1 MFKKLKWR
9 FLALNMVIISA
20 LLLASFCVIYFITES
35 NVRQDIR
42 RVLDRM
48 AMEQQHIPEGRR
60 KAQQPP
66 VEGMPPAGQPQG
78 PPQGKL
84 AKTITAFLTEA
95 GDIDMIF
102 SGFDLEENEAEA
114 IVQTALAAKHEKISY
129 EGSVWEFRRTQEKIV
144 LLDISSEQAILYRL
158 IRTFLLIALVALGI
172 IFLISWFFSA
182 RAIAPIEA
190 AWEKQK
196 QFVADASHE
205 IKTPLTTIRTNV
217 DVLLSHPDSTVDAQK
232 KWIYYIKNEADRMAA
247 LTEELLCLARLD
259 SYDKQ
264 AGLTAISFSDAVES
278 IILTM
283 EAVVFEKEL
292 NFDYLIQPDIKTI
305 ADEGKL
311 KQLVMIL
318 LDNAVKYTPP
328 SGKITVN
335 LEQAGHTAKMCVENT
350 GVEIPSE
357 EISHIFDRF
366 FRTDKSRARDNGG
379 YGLGLAIAQSIVHTY
394 RGHIFAESS
403 NGRTRFT
410 VELPA
415 VK

>member
-247 LTEELLCLARLD
+247 LTEELLCLARL
-259 SYDKQ
+259 
-264 AGLTAISFSDAVES
+264 
-278 IILTM
+278 
-283 EAVVFEKEL
+283 EKEL

>member
-182 RAIAPIEA
+182 RAIAPIER
-190 AWEKQK
+190 
-196 QFVADASHE
+196 
-205 IKTPLTTIRTNV
+205 P
-217 DVLLSHPDSTVDAQK
+217 
-232 KWIYYIKNEADRMAA
+232 
-247 LTEELLCLARLD
+247 
-259 SYDKQ
+259 
-264 AGLTAISFSDAVES
+264 G
-278 IILTM
+278 
-283 EAVVFEKEL
+283 
-292 NFDYLIQPDIKTI
+292 
-305 ADEGKL
+305 
-311 KQLVMIL
+311 
-318 LDNAVKYTPP
+318 
-328 SGKITVN
+328 
-335 LEQAGHTAKMCVENT
+335 
-350 GVEIPSE
+350 
-357 EISHIFDRF
+357 
-366 FRTDKSRARDNGG
+366 KSR
-379 YGLGLAIAQSIVHTY
+379 
-394 RGHIFAESS
+394 SS
-403 NGRTRFT
+403 
-410 VELPA
+410 L
-415 VK
+415 